1 MVENFA
7 NKQNL
12 NYMYQDKEQ
21 FYTLLLYCL
30 VILGSAGGLLL
41 LQYYSSLKNKGSLGV
56 AIAWLSSHNILFVIF
71 VFCNDLELPG

>member
-1 MVENFA
+1 MQSLILWALPFSKQKCKKRMVENFA

-56 AIAWLSSHNILFVIF
+56 AIA
-71 VFCNDLELPG
+71 